1 MSIKSN
7 TEMPKSAADA
17 EKDGGHYD
25 YGNYNNFI
33 RS

>member
-7 TEMPKSAADA
+7 TEMPKGAADA
-17 EKDGGHYD
+17 EKDGGHDD
-25 YGNYNNFI
+25 YGNHNNFS